1 MRPPGGRSR
10 ASAQRVT
17 IVVRQGSG
25 SIVQSLSARAL
36 YRTAEADLRERS
48 RDSQQTAVEVLT

>member
-10 ASAQRVT
+10 ASAPRVT
-17 IVVRQGSG
+17 IVVQQGSG

-36 YRTAEADLRERS
+36 YRTAEANLRGRS